1 MLRSLFTGV
10 TGLKQF
16 QTKMDVVSN
25 NIANVDTTGFKR
37 GRAMFADLFSET
49 IRHGQQS
56 FGDFGSQNPM
66 QIGLGTKIAS
76 IDTIMTQGKIE
87 NTGRDND
94 IAIEGDGFFMV
105 KGFDSNI
112 YYTRDGNLNVSDSH
126 DLIMTNTG
134 SKIQGWSAM
143 QDPRT
148 GNLEMR
154 ETDVV
159 PYDINIARYLKKH
172 AHQTNEI
179 TYSCNLQSSSP
190 DRDIEFGVETLTFI
204 DSADQKQ
211 DLRFKFKKLDAEN
224 WLWTAH
230 DDTEGNVATGTLK
243 CDEDGTVLES
253 TVEPAGLTS
262 TLSAPY
268 FTYDPDGNP
277 QPGSATMPIN
287 KVTNQGNGLSS
298 GVTVSGN
305 LVKDETV
312 EIIFDGGDPTRAVS
326 YRVVGSER
334 GFIHSGTL
342 GGTQAR
348 FAGDPVT
355 FGLSWTP
362 AANTSFTVTD
372 SQFAVPRTATVSFV
386 GGTTYTASEIVD
398 TINNALANDGVRAT
412 AYFDAVTSQ
421 LQIVSNEIGERQ
433 NLTIGGAIGNFA
445 DLGLTAGTQVG
456 TGAGKAEVYSDLA
469 MSAAFAADNV
479 DVTADVQLVVTDRH
493 GRAATIEFP
502 DIVAGVNQIYS
513 RGAILAEINSQ
524 LVANNVSANA
534 AFLDTDND
542 GSPDQLMISSNVPGS
557 GERVILTGTNIDQLG
572 LAGGSYSGTA
582 AVSHFEY
589 GGLTFDLTEGTNHWL
604 PNESLS
610 FVTTAEKGA
619 ASSVNIYVPQPGT
632 KKMAFATNVNNHEY
646 KIEGAVS
653 KGAQHKTNIVI
664 YDSLGTPHGMVTTW
678 EHTDK
683 TKHEWTYKMSYSPD
697 DPEILAWLKD
707 PANNILDPE
716 SPTDEELER
725 ANDSLITDRTGK
737 MYFQND
743 GKIDVARSYIPSF
756 SLQPRGSNPLKI
768 DLATD
773 LITQFDSQFTT
784 KAENQDGY
792 AMGLL
797 QKIYFE
803 EDGVVR
809 GVYSNGQKQPI
820 AQLAIATFN
829 NPEGL
834 EKKGNN
840 LYAFA
845 PGSGLAVVS
854 RAGVG
859 LAGKVVANSLEMS
872 NVDLSQ
878 EFTDMIVTQ
887 RAFQANSRVI
897 TTSDELLQE
906 LVNLKR

>member
-1 MLRSLFTGV
+1 
-10 TGLKQF
+10 
-16 QTKMDVVSN
+16 
-25 NIANVDTTGFKR
+25 
-37 GRAMFADLFSET
+37 
-49 IRHGQQS
+49 
-56 FGDFGSQNPM
+56 
-66 QIGLGTKIAS
+66 
-76 IDTIMTQGKIE
+76 
-87 NTGRDND
+87 
-94 IAIEGDGFFMV
+94 
-105 KGFDSNI
+105 
-112 YYTRDGNLNVSDSH
+112 
-126 DLIMTNTG
+126 
-134 SKIQGWSAM
+134 
-143 QDPRT
+143 
-148 GNLEMR
+148 
-154 ETDVV
+154 
-159 PYDINIARYLKKH
+159 
-172 AHQTNEI
+172 
-179 TYSCNLQSSSP
+179 
-190 DRDIEFGVETLTFI
+190 
-204 DSADQKQ
+204 
-211 DLRFKFKKLDAEN
+211 
-224 WLWTAH
+224 
-230 DDTEGNVATGTLK
+230 
-243 CDEDGTVLES
+243 
-253 TVEPAGLTS
+253 
-262 TLSAPY
+262 
-268 FTYDPDGNP
+268 
-277 QPGSATMPIN
+277 
-287 KVTNQGNGLSS
+287 
-298 GVTVSGN
+298 
-305 LVKDETV
+305 
-312 EIIFDGGDPTRAVS
+312 
-326 YRVVGSER
+326 
-334 GFIHSGTL
+334 
-342 GGTQAR
+342 
-348 FAGDPVT
+348 
-355 FGLSWTP
+355 
-362 AANTSFTVTD
+362 
-372 SQFAVPRTATVSFV
+372 
-386 GGTTYTASEIVD
+386 
-398 TINNALANDGVRAT
+398 
-412 AYFDAVTSQ
+412 
-421 LQIVSNEIGERQ
+421 
-433 NLTIGGAIGNFA
+433 
-445 DLGLTAGTQVG
+445 
-456 TGAGKAEVYSDLA
+456 
-469 MSAAFAADNV
+469 
-479 DVTADVQLVVTDRH
+479 
-493 GRAATIEFP
+493 
-502 DIVAGVNQIYS
+502 
-513 RGAILAEINSQ
+513 
-524 LVANNVSANA
+524 
-534 AFLDTDND
+534 
-542 GSPDQLMISSNVPGS
+542 
-557 GERVILTGTNIDQLG
+557 
-572 LAGGSYSGTA
+572 
-582 AVSHFEY
+582 
-589 GGLTFDLTEGTNHWL
+589 
-604 PNESLS
+604 
-610 FVTTAEKGA
+610 
-619 ASSVNIYVPQPGT
+619 
-632 KKMAFATNVNNHEY
+632 MAFATNVNNHEY

-845 PGSGLAVVS
+845 PSSGLAVVS